1 MAKLI
6 EEGADINRKD
16 KAGDTPFHDA
26 INHGEPI
33 LALKKNSFHV
43 RNRMIFDINF
53 IECLFPHQFP

>member
-1 MAKLI
+1 VAKLI

-33 LALKKNSFHV
+33 LALKKIHSMFV
-43 RNRMIFDINF
+43 IV
-53 IECLFPHQFP
+53 